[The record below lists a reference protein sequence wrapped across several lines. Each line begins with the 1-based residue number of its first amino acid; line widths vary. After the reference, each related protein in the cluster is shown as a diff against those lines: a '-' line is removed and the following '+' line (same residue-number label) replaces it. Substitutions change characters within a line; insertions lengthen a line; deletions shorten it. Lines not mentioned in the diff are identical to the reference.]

1 MMGNPFA
8 VFGLTGFLLSLGMAV
23 ALCVHAVRTHQD
35 SFWLWIILLFQPLGG
50 LVYIFAVIVPQTF
63 SGSAARKLGKA
74 ARETLDPGRAYRE
87 AKAAHELTPTVHN
100 QMRLAAAAAELGRWE
115 EAEVLYGQALQGV
128 HEDDPALLLGRARA
142 LLELHRPA
150 EALALLE
157 RLKAQGDAGRS
168 PQATLAFA
176 RAYEGLGRNAEAET
190 AYLDAEG
197 RVPGLE
203 GVARHAAFLARTGRR
218 EEARAA
224 LAEIDKRIGRAN
236 PHFRKEARAWRD
248 FAASAM
254 G

>member
-1 MMGNPFA
+1 MGYVLA
-8 VFGLTGFLLSLGMAV
+8 LFGLPGLLVYIGVLVWMCLNV
-23 ALCVHAVRTHQD
+23 VRSGQD
-35 SFWLWIILLFQPLGG
+35 SFWLWIILLLQPIGP
-50 LVYIFAVIVPQTF
+50 LVYLFAILVPQWT
-63 SGSAARKLGKA
+63 SGAAARRMSKA

-100 QMRLAAAAAELGRWE
+100 QMRLASAAATLGRWD
-115 EAEVLYGQALQGV
+115 EAERLYGDALQGV

-142 LLELHRPA
+142 LLELQRPA
-150 EALALLE
+150 EALTLLE
-157 RLKAQGDAGRS
+157 RLSAQGDPGRT

-176 RAYEGLGRNAEAET
+176 RAYEGLGRNTEAEA

-203 GVARHAAFLARTGRR
+203 GIARHAAFLARTGRR
-218 EEARAA
+218 EQARTV

-248 FAASAM
+248 FAAAAI